1 MEGPKGLWLR
11 GHGPFFYAYGGVFV
25 ENQLLIEKIKAV
37 LEKNP
42 CELGAMEDLFG
53 LCRVLADPAEGHRLN
68 KEVRRYNAAAL
79 REKKPHTL
87 EALLDLQKRSLLF
100 DAPVELDSYL
110 RYVDWDREREKR
122 FYLPRRKV
130 LFPVVQALQ
139 ALEDDDLDLVT
150 ISMPPGTGKS
160 TLGIFLLSHIMGR
173 WPDSPNL
180 VSAHSGLLT
189 RSFFDGVGQIL
200 QDPEYLYAD
209 VFPGAPLFSTNAK
222 EETIDLVKF
231 HRFSTLTCRAIGA
244 SLTGATRCEKL
255 LYADDLVSGIEA
267 MSQDRMDKLWLAYT
281 NDLKSRKKQGCK
293 ELHIATRWSVHD
305 PIGRLEREYGDDPR
319 AKFIVLPALN
329 DDGES
334 NFNYAYGVG
343 FDKAYFED
351 MKKNLDDA
359 SFRALFM
366 NEPIER
372 EGLLY
377 SSAELRRFF
386 ELPKRAPDAILGI
399 CDTKDKGTDYGFLP
413 VAYQYGSDYYIADCV
428 CDNSAPEMVTAR
440 FVSVLLQ
447 NRVQLC
453 RFESNSAGG
462 GVAEKVQGKVKERG
476 GRCHITTK
484 FTTANKETKII
495 VNSPWVKEH
504 CLFLDE
510 SLYQRNSDY
519 GRMMAFL
526 CSYTM
531 AGKNKHDDVPDGMA
545 MLAEYIQSLAGN
557 KVEVLHRPF

>member
-1 MEGPKGLWLR
+1 M
-11 GHGPFFYAYGGVFV
+11 
-25 ENQLLIEKIKAV
+25 ENQQLIAKITSF
-37 LEKNP
+37 LERNP
-42 CELGAMEDLFG
+42 CDLEAMEDLFS
-53 LCRVLADPAEGHRLN
+53 LCRVLEDPKEGHKLN
-68 KEVRRYNAAAL
+68 KEVRRYNALAIQ
-79 REKKPHTL
+79 EKKPHTL
-87 EALLDLQKRSLLF
+87 APLLDLQKRSLLF
-100 DAPVELDSYL
+100 DAPVEFDSYL
-110 RYVDWDREREKR
+110 RYVEWDREREKR

-130 LFPVVQALQ
+130 LYPVVQTLQ
-139 ALEDDDLDLVT
+139 ALVEDMLDLVT

-160 TLGIFLLSHIMGR
+160 TLGIFLLSWIMGR

-189 RSFFDGVGQIL
+189 RSFYDGVGQII
-200 QDPEYLYAD
+200 QDPEYLFSD
-209 VFPGAPLFSTNAK
+209 VFPDAKLFSTNAK

-255 LYADDLVSGIEA
+255 LYADDLVSGIEEA
-267 MSQDRMDKLWLAYT
+267 MSRERMDKLWLAYT
-281 NDLKSRKKQGCK
+281 NDLKSRKKQGAK

-305 PIGRLEREYGDDPR
+305 PIGRLEQEYGKNPR
-319 AKFIVLPALN
+319 AKFIVLPALDVN
-329 DDGES
+329 GES

-351 MKKNLDDA
+351 MRKNLDDA

-377 SSAELRRFF
+377 SGPELRRFF
-386 ELPKRAPDAILGI
+386 ELPKRTPDAILAI

-413 VAYQYGSDYYIADCV
+413 VAYQYGEDYYIADCV
-428 CDNSAPEMVTAR
+428 CDNSAPGAVEAR
-440 FVSVLLQ
+440 FVSVLLK
-447 NRVQLC
+447 NRVQMA

-462 GVAEKVQGKVKERG
+462 AVAEKVQKALKKKG
-476 GRCHITTK
+476 GITHITTK
-484 FTTANKETKII
+484 FTTSNKETKII

-510 SLYQRNSDY
+510 SLYKRNSDY
-519 GRMMAFL
+519 GRMMWFL

-545 MLAEYIQSLAGN
+545 MLAEYVQGLSGN
-557 KVEVLHRPF
+557 KVEILKRPC

>member
-1 MEGPKGLWLR
+1 M
-11 GHGPFFYAYGGVFV
+11 
-25 ENQLLIEKIKAV
+25 ENQGLIDKITSF
-37 LEKNP
+37 LDKNP
-42 CELGAMEDLFG
+42 LDIGAMEDLLG
-53 LCRVLADPAEGHRLN
+53 LCKVLTDPAEGHKLN
-68 KEVRRYNAAAL
+68 KEVRRYNSLALQRRDHTKTAAL
-79 REKKPHTL
+79 LNIQKK
-87 EALLDLQKRSLLF
+87 SLLF

-110 RYVDWDREREKR
+110 RYVEWDREREKR
-122 FYLPRRKV
+122 FYLPRRRV
-130 LFPVVQALQ
+130 LYPVVRALQ
-139 ALEDDDLDLVT
+139 ALEDDELDLVT

-189 RSFFDGVGQIL
+189 RSFYDGVGQII

-209 VFPGAPLFSTNAK
+209 VFPEAKLYATNVK

-255 LYADDLVSGIEA
+255 LYADDLVSGIEEA
-267 MSQDRMDKLWLAYT
+267 MSRERMDKLWLAYT

-305 PIGRLEREYGDDPR
+305 PIGRLEQEYGSDPR
-319 AKFIVLPALN
+319 AKFIVLPAL
-329 DDGES
+329 DADGES
-334 NFNYAYGVG
+334 NFNYDYGVG

-351 MKKNLDDA
+351 MQKNLDDA

-377 SSAELRRFF
+377 SGQELRRFF
-386 ELPKRAPDAILGI
+386 ELPKRTPDAVLAI
-399 CDTKDKGTDYGFLP
+399 CDTKDKGTDYAFLP
-413 VAYQYGSDYYIADCV
+413 VAYQYGEDYYIADCV
-428 CDNSAPEMVTAR
+428 CDNAAPGAVNAR
-440 FVSVLLQ
+440 LVSILLKHK
-447 NRVQLC
+447 VQLA
-453 RFESNSAGG
+453 RFESNNAGG
-462 GVAEKVQGKVKERG
+462 AVAEKVQGAVKRKG
-476 GRCHITTK
+476 GRTHITTK
-484 FTTANKETKII
+484 YTTANKETKII

-510 SLYQRNSDY
+510 SLYKRNSDY
-519 GRMMAFL
+519 GRMMWFL

-531 AGKNKHDDVPDGMA
+531 AGKNKNDDVPDGMA
-545 MLAEYIQSLAGN
+545 MLAEYVQSLTGN
-557 KVEVLHRPF
+557 KVEVVRRPF